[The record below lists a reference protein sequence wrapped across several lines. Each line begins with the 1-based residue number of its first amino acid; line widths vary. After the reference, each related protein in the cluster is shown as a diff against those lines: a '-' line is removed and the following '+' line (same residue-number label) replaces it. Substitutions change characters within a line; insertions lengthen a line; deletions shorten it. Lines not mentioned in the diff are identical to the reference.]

1 MTKVMSHYPT
11 NTELCSCCLDILF
24 QLNLSSSSRK
34 LLLQANCLPL
44 LITITNTCQKEATI
58 IEQAMKVINSI
69 CSAEGFFFFF
79 LFLLDE
85 SIEQVLQSNTVS
97 CIVMC
102 LMSHPMNI
110 PICSHGSRALT
121 WIIKTGGANV
131 SKLFIDE
138 GVFDLCIDIIQNH
151 NDAELLNSVSS
162 LIIKMIRSSSMLFIL
177 LFIQ

>member
-1 MTKVMSHYPT
+1 MSNVIAHYPT

-24 QLNLSSSSRK
+24 QLNLYSSSRK

-58 IEQAMKVINSI
+58 IEQAMKVINSV
-69 CSAEGFFFFF
+69 CSAESISFSF
-79 LFLLDE
+79 LLLLDE

-102 LMSHPMNI
+102 LMSHPMSI

-121 WIIKTGGANV
+121 WIIKTGGVHV

-138 GVFDLCIDIIQNH
+138 GIFDLCIDIIQNH
-151 NDAELLNSVSS
+151 NDTELLSSVSS
-162 LIIKMIRSSSMLFIL
+162 LIIKIIRSSSIIFIL
-177 LFIQ
+177 L